1 MATARQPAQKMQFDR
16 EPPQNIEA
24 ERSVLGAM
32 LIDNDAVG
40 ATLEVLHGNGEDLFL
55 VEAHQ
60 HIYSAV
66 VELFR
71 SGQPVDPTT
80 VVGALQRAGKLEE
93 AGGGSYIAELLSVVP
108 TSANAVYYAKD
119 VLDKAVLRNL
129 ISTCTGI
136 VSQAYEG
143 VGEVESLL
151 DSAESSIFSLAEQR
165 QTSPIHK
172 VSDLLS
178 HGIHQIEELIKSRSG
193 LTGLP
198 TGLTELD
205 KLLSGLQ
212 PSDMVVLA
220 ARPSVGKTAFAL
232 NIAAH
237 AANRVGK
244 AALIFSL
251 EMSKEQLVQRLL
263 CLEGEVNARR
273 LREGYAVDLE
283 FQKIVKA
290 ADVLSRAKI
299 FVDDTPSISVLELR
313 SKARRL
319 AASQPL
325 DLIIIDYLQ
334 LMRGG
339 ASGRKGF
346 ENRQV
351 EIAEISRSVK
361 AIARELSVPVL
372 TLCQLNRE
380 AEKDDAG
387 IPKLSHLRESG
398 AIEQDADVVIMLGK
412 PPLEDRETEAEIIRV
427 HVVKQRNGP
436 TGSLKVLFNKS
447 TQRVRNL
454 DESAAPSSGS
464 AGVAY
469 DPDLDY
475 PDNQEDD
482 EVPF

>member
-1 MATARQPAQKMQFDR
+1 MATARQPAGQTQFDR

-32 LIDNDAVG
+32 LIDSDAVG
-40 ATLEVLHGNGEDLFL
+40 ATLEVLHGDPENLFL
-55 VEAHQ
+55 VQAHQ
-60 HIYSAV
+60 HIYAAI

-71 SGQPVDPTT
+71 KGQPVDATT
-80 VVGALQRAGKLEE
+80 VVGGLQRAGKLEE

-108 TSANAVYYAKD
+108 TAANAAYYAKD
-119 VLDKAVLRNL
+119 VLDKAVLRKL
-129 ISTCTGI
+129 ITTCTGI

-143 VGEVESLL
+143 MGEVEGLL
-151 DSAESSIFSLAEQR
+151 DTAESNIFSLAEQR
-165 QTSPIHK
+165 QTSPIHA
-172 VSDLLS
+172 VSDLLGT
-178 HGIHQIEELIKSRSG
+178 GIHQIEELIKSRSG

-198 TGLTELD
+198 TGLVELD

-237 AANRVGK
+237 AAIRAGK
-244 AALIFSL
+244 SALIFSL

-319 AASQPL
+319 AATQKL

-339 ASGRKGF
+339 AQGKKGF

-361 AIARELSVPVL
+361 AIARELHLPVL

-387 IPKLSHLRESG
+387 VPKLSHLRESG
-398 AIEQDADVVIMLGK
+398 AIEQDADVVMMLGK
-412 PPLEDRETEAEIIRV
+412 PPLEDRENQADIIRV

-436 TGSLKVLFNKS
+436 TGTVKVLFNKS

-454 DESAAPSSGS
+454 DDSAAMPDG
-464 AGVAY
+464 AQGVAY

-475 PDNQEDD
+475 DDRNEDD
-482 EVPF
+482 EIPF